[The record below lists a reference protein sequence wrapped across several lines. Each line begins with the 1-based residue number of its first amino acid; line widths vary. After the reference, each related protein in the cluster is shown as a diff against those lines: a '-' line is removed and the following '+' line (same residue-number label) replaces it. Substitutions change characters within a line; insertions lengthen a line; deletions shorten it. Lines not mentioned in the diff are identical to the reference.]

1 LSALLHKI
9 HETDPETED
18 LPSSHL
24 RQAYHVMHQVQHQVQ
39 HQDPSSHRPILE
51 ADAIAPNKVKDKDG
65 ERDRENKAENR
76 IENER

>member
-1 LSALLHKI
+1 
-9 HETDPETED
+9 
-18 LPSSHL
+18 
-24 RQAYHVMHQVQHQVQ
+24 MHQVQ

-65 ERDRENKAENR
+65 DRDRENKAENR